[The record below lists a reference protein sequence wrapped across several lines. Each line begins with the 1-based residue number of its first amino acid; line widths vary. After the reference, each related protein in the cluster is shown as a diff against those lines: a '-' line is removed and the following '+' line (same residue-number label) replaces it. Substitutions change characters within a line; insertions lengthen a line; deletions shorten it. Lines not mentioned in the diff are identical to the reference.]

1 MKFKN
6 PYQVQLKE
14 DLMKTQY
21 NTTVK
26 KSKAKRKSW
35 KKQQK
40 KICHIWQNIHK
51 AIHRFLNRN
60 LAGLERKGCYIQST
74 KWKKQ
79 NKTGNQEYF
88 ALQR

>member
-26 KSKAKRKSW
+26 KSKAKRKS
-35 KKQQK
+35 
-40 KICHIWQNIHK
+40 
-51 AIHRFLNRN
+51 
-60 LAGLERKGCYIQST
+60 
-74 KWKKQ
+74 
-79 NKTGNQEYF
+79 
-88 ALQR
+88 

>member
-26 KSKAKRKSW
+26 NQRQRENLERS
-35 KKQQK
+35 
-40 KICHIWQNIHK
+40 
-51 AIHRFLNRN
+51 NRN
-60 LAGLERKGCYIQST
+60 KFVVYDRMTIRLYTDFST
-74 KWKKQ
+74 ETLQAQGEWDAIFKAQNGKKQ
-79 NKTGNQEYF
+79 NVNFFK
-88 ALQR
+88 

>member
-26 KSKAKRKSW
+26 NQR
-35 KKQQK
+35 Q
-40 KICHIWQNIHK
+40 
-51 AIHRFLNRN
+51 REN
-60 LAGLERKGCYIQST
+60 LEISQRDFILLIE
-74 KWKKQ
+74 
-79 NKTGNQEYF
+79 
-88 ALQR
+88 ALG